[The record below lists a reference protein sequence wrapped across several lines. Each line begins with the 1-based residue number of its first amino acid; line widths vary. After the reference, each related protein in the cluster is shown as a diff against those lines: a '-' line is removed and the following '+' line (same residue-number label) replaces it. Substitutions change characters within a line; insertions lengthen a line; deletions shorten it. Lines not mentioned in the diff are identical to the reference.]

1 MNKYKTPSGDVLTEE
16 ELRSRY
22 GDQFDSLVADGVL
35 TLVEGE
41 EAEKKNPV
49 VTSGSDSEQENT
61 VSTTNLN
68 NTPGFSDS
76 SDPIEIN
83 EDVNFDISLPKN
95 QQTLVENK
103 SNLDILNSIGFFDDN
118 KPEMV
123 VLDEKNQTKEKSY
136 QIKDPITG
144 EFNLKKESEIPEPVL
159 KAIKLHEKANPK
171 VVDTEEVI
179 ITEEDY
185 TNPDKVDSKILSQNN
200 IDEEDYLKWEK
211 KNIRPEGSVYK
222 FLKTLLPSDEGN
234 QYEMEKR
241 QYEKLQSY
249 NASKLNNITSALSAN
264 EAAQKLTTNPN
275 DIRRLRLEAVNLK
288 KEFMETYSTME
299 SAINLFP
306 VYKEEE
312 IDSDLRKR
320 KELYQAVKS
329 GGLREFTGGGLELL
343 KTGATALTSFAGNF
357 IGGIPGAVDQRLTK
371 FGYNKKGLLAGL
383 SDMFV
388 DSSEAIETEIGET
401 QRPAFLEGKPVT
413 YNSQE
418 FIVDANGTV
427 YDAKSN
433 IRMDGILPDSE
444 IKTIINR
451 SKDVPNS
458 TINWTGGSVLT
469 GGVNTLMNLF
479 ALIRTGGK
487 VNKSTG
493 LEKIFKPGTAG
504 KVGMGVASFTSGVV
518 SNVEDIRSQLV
529 ATGMG
534 ENEAMEIAVDAGQ
547 AIATLDG
554 IFSGIA
560 GSNEQLLIGFQGIKD
575 QVKNLAIK
583 EGKKF
588 TKKQLVDKGI
598 ALGKENFKELFVEE
612 LPVYF
617 TEKAINNLVNQKVG
631 NTVLDQKI
639 TAAGVLETAVMTIGA
654 TSTLGSKNLL
664 TGNKRKDLVRTLA
677 SDVQDLQKTLNVLVT
692 EGSLNKEQAANAYTE
707 IYNMKAAELKTKGT
721 VKMSKNV
728 EEASDLLT
736 QRQNLIEQREGLEG
750 PLKEELDK
758 RIEDVDAQIKKLQQR
773 DITEAQSIID
783 KQKDSKDKVEVT
795 REEAVQAFKAENE
808 FRVKAGLPV
817 LIESEQNITKKQ
829 NELIKDKQDAIQ
841 KSSTE
846 KVDVQEQSTDGQTVG
861 ERDTEG
867 AVTQQGKKETE
878 DVLVESKEAEVTPV
892 REKIDQPFQVP
903 NSRIDVTLNQD
914 GTAKV
919 YKRGTNQTVKYV
931 PQKASKYILT
941 DVIDV
946 NEGNLAT
953 IPEGT
958 PEGDVFIEIAD
969 TSNNV
974 YEVVQAIKQ
983 VEDSMVDAEMETAE
997 GGIFNILQLKFTPE
1011 SWKRITGVSP
1021 KESGVSNFWISKKD
1035 GVSIEDGWVDV
1046 APELSIDM
1054 VIDFIESNPTLADV
1068 KNLQKGGLSQD
1079 LVALKQRFK
1088 ELTGLSATKF
1098 NLNTVLSID
1107 PNREPLRVTETRN
1120 VEQLTR
1126 ESLDPNVDDF
1136 GKKKGPSAEK
1146 ITGKKI
1152 KKVKVDE
1159 QSALKDQIRLEAKA
1173 ARDAK
1178 KDQTKRR
1185 RGLVK
1190 SIKGLLKEGNITNK
1204 KALSLIKKVSN
1215 VNLNNAKKVQDVID
1229 FIEKSLND
1237 SSYSAK
1243 LSKANAL
1250 IKSIKKNLKGKEAAM
1265 SDSAKQFVLI
1275 DPNTVE
1281 NIDTYLNFAEN
1292 IKNGLMKTKRT
1303 GKGVK
1308 ISKPFDV
1315 KKVDAYSKK
1324 QIDLQN
1330 KRNYELAKESFEL
1343 LTGLEAG
1350 ELTLDEMKEAL
1361 YDIEGEANDP
1371 GKKSEL
1377 LAKNKE
1383 AVIDKAIK
1391 NAFQNTKINIK
1402 GSIEAGDVELNK
1414 EKKELIRDFL
1424 NMDLKLLSTAQ
1435 KMAALDSI
1443 INFEINEST
1452 GGMESIL
1459 RQYVGNKNMI
1469 KMNNENIKSSLKSTW
1484 LGRMWN
1490 KHLST
1495 LPNVFELMFASQEKA
1510 RKITKALGLDG
1521 VIDGYA
1527 KAEKEANDVEQD
1539 YANVFAKKKMKNG
1552 IYFDE
1557 MNDLERGV
1565 LAEVR
1570 RFTPGTEVEQQNE
1583 FDVSKKLI
1591 DQTIKRLE
1599 ASKDSND
1606 KAKAEKLRAVYDNI
1620 LKDSNNISE
1629 VESKVDPVNLEGVE
1643 YVTQIWAN
1651 KYQDLADTSLNVYN
1665 RNLGKD
1671 INYTPRSVQT
1681 LTQEDKTPDIT
1692 EPVFN
1697 PENLSKSP
1705 YDKETGVLKV
1715 ATKPPTLP
1723 EGKVLNL
1730 GFDRQNLSNY
1740 KAALT
1745 DIYTAPSIQQIKGAQ
1760 QSEYFKEVFPNE
1772 NARDI
1777 VNLRIKNYVDSKRGK
1792 RFFNAKD
1799 KIALDAMNKLA
1810 TMGVVKALGGVTQP
1824 FKQIVPIFNTSINA
1838 GPINTIKGVELYLF
1852 NPDARKAIDN
1862 SGLAIANRGIKAQS
1876 DLESV
1881 DSRIDNTTRTKGGK
1895 LLKAYDNLNKT
1906 ILQKTLVDPDV
1917 GTAKA
1922 SFLAYY
1928 IQAMDKKGVSLNEI
1942 DWTQPLEKDESRF
1955 AQQQVDRQQNTS
1967 DQDLQG
1973 DLFTSQAL
1981 TKQTI
1986 RKVLFPFANFLLNQ
2000 KTRMYSDINTLFRNP
2015 TALPGDKTAAL
2026 KSLAG
2031 LGVENATFNAIGLG
2045 ISAMLANTVSSLI
2058 GMDEEEEGT
2067 FSEKIE
2073 KIREAERKRLQNQI
2087 IGRGGNLIADIVS
2100 PLPFL
2105 NDEVLSV
2112 TNSLV
2117 GLFQDGGKDDFK
2129 FFVNTNRGL
2138 SEQLGV
2144 LGIGGEKL
2152 QRLTEMIRIAQT
2164 GEVTTEY
2171 GGKKSTKKLTK
2182 DAQNKIQNVAV
2193 VYALF
2198 IAGGIPFSEVGYM
2211 SEKALRD
2218 LKKRKQPGP
2227 KKFKEEKKTSLSL
2240 KGKGKL
2246 ESGAL
2251 NKKNNKL
2258 QKGRL

>member
-1 MNKYKTPSGDVLTEE
+1 
-16 ELRSRY
+16 
-22 GDQFDSLVADGVL
+22 
-35 TLVEGE
+35 
-41 EAEKKNPV
+41 
-49 VTSGSDSEQENT
+49 
-61 VSTTNLN
+61 
-68 NTPGFSDS
+68 
-76 SDPIEIN
+76 
-83 EDVNFDISLPKN
+83 
-95 QQTLVENK
+95 
-103 SNLDILNSIGFFDDN
+103 
-118 KPEMV
+118 
-123 VLDEKNQTKEKSY
+123 
-136 QIKDPITG
+136 
-144 EFNLKKESEIPEPVL
+144 
-159 KAIKLHEKANPK
+159 
-171 VVDTEEVI
+171 
-179 ITEEDY
+179 
-185 TNPDKVDSKILSQNN
+185 
-200 IDEEDYLKWEK
+200 
-211 KNIRPEGSVYK
+211 
-222 FLKTLLPSDEGN
+222 
-234 QYEMEKR
+234 
-241 QYEKLQSY
+241 
-249 NASKLNNITSALSAN
+249 
-264 EAAQKLTTNPN
+264 
-275 DIRRLRLEAVNLK
+275 
-288 KEFMETYSTME
+288 
-299 SAINLFP
+299 
-306 VYKEEE
+306 
-312 IDSDLRKR
+312 
-320 KELYQAVKS
+320 
-329 GGLREFTGGGLELL
+329 
-343 KTGATALTSFAGNF
+343 
-357 IGGIPGAVDQRLTK
+357 
-371 FGYNKKGLLAGL
+371 
-383 SDMFV
+383 
-388 DSSEAIETEIGET
+388 
-401 QRPAFLEGKPVT
+401 
-413 YNSQE
+413 
-418 FIVDANGTV
+418 
-427 YDAKSN
+427 
-433 IRMDGILPDSE
+433 
-444 IKTIINR
+444 
-451 SKDVPNS
+451 
-458 TINWTGGSVLT
+458 
-469 GGVNTLMNLF
+469 
-479 ALIRTGGK
+479 
-487 VNKSTG
+487 
-493 LEKIFKPGTAG
+493 
-504 KVGMGVASFTSGVV
+504 
-518 SNVEDIRSQLV
+518 
-529 ATGMG
+529 
-534 ENEAMEIAVDAGQ
+534 
-547 AIATLDG
+547 
-554 IFSGIA
+554 
-560 GSNEQLLIGFQGIKD
+560 
-575 QVKNLAIK
+575 
-583 EGKKF
+583 
-588 TKKQLVDKGI
+588 
-598 ALGKENFKELFVEE
+598 
-612 LPVYF
+612 
-617 TEKAINNLVNQKVG
+617 
-631 NTVLDQKI
+631 
-639 TAAGVLETAVMTIGA
+639 
-654 TSTLGSKNLL
+654 
-664 TGNKRKDLVRTLA
+664 
-677 SDVQDLQKTLNVLVT
+677 
-692 EGSLNKEQAANAYTE
+692 
-707 IYNMKAAELKTKGT
+707 
-721 VKMSKNV
+721 
-728 EEASDLLT
+728 
-736 QRQNLIEQREGLEG
+736 
-750 PLKEELDK
+750 
-758 RIEDVDAQIKKLQQR
+758 
-773 DITEAQSIID
+773 
-783 KQKDSKDKVEVT
+783 
-795 REEAVQAFKAENE
+795 
-808 FRVKAGLPV
+808 
-817 LIESEQNITKKQ
+817 
-829 NELIKDKQDAIQ
+829 
-841 KSSTE
+841 
-846 KVDVQEQSTDGQTVG
+846 
-861 ERDTEG
+861 
-867 AVTQQGKKETE
+867 
-878 DVLVESKEAEVTPV
+878 
-892 REKIDQPFQVP
+892 
-903 NSRIDVTLNQD
+903 
-914 GTAKV
+914 
-919 YKRGTNQTVKYV
+919 
-931 PQKASKYILT
+931 
-941 DVIDV
+941 
-946 NEGNLAT
+946 
-953 IPEGT
+953 
-958 PEGDVFIEIAD
+958 
-969 TSNNV
+969 
-974 YEVVQAIKQ
+974 
-983 VEDSMVDAEMETAE
+983 
-997 GGIFNILQLKFTPE
+997 
-1011 SWKRITGVSP
+1011 
-1021 KESGVSNFWISKKD
+1021 
-1035 GVSIEDGWVDV
+1035 
-1046 APELSIDM
+1046 
-1054 VIDFIESNPTLADV
+1054 
-1068 KNLQKGGLSQD
+1068 
-1079 LVALKQRFK
+1079 
-1088 ELTGLSATKF
+1088 
-1098 NLNTVLSID
+1098 
-1107 PNREPLRVTETRN
+1107 
-1120 VEQLTR
+1120 
-1126 ESLDPNVDDF
+1126 
-1136 GKKKGPSAEK
+1136 
-1146 ITGKKI
+1146 
-1152 KKVKVDE
+1152 
-1159 QSALKDQIRLEAKA
+1159 
-1173 ARDAK
+1173 
-1178 KDQTKRR
+1178 
-1185 RGLVK
+1185 
-1190 SIKGLLKEGNITNK
+1190 
-1204 KALSLIKKVSN
+1204 
-1215 VNLNNAKKVQDVID
+1215 
-1229 FIEKSLND
+1229 
-1237 SSYSAK
+1237 
-1243 LSKANAL
+1243 
-1250 IKSIKKNLKGKEAAM
+1250 
-1265 SDSAKQFVLI
+1265 
-1275 DPNTVE
+1275 
-1281 NIDTYLNFAEN
+1281 
-1292 IKNGLMKTKRT
+1292 
-1303 GKGVK
+1303 
-1308 ISKPFDV
+1308 
-1315 KKVDAYSKK
+1315 
-1324 QIDLQN
+1324 
-1330 KRNYELAKESFEL
+1330 
-1343 LTGLEAG
+1343 
-1350 ELTLDEMKEAL
+1350 
-1361 YDIEGEANDP
+1361 
-1371 GKKSEL
+1371 
-1377 LAKNKE
+1377 
-1383 AVIDKAIK
+1383 
-1391 NAFQNTKINIK
+1391 
-1402 GSIEAGDVELNK
+1402 
-1414 EKKELIRDFL
+1414 
-1424 NMDLKLLSTAQ
+1424 MDLKLLSPLQ

-1443 INFEINEST
+1443 INFEINQST

-1570 RFTPGTEVEQQNE
+1570 RFTPGTEAEQQNE

-1629 VESKVDPVNLEGVE
+1629 VESKVDPINLEGVE

-1671 INYTPRSVQT
+1671 INYTPRSVQR

-1715 ATKPPTLP
+1715 ATKPPTLT

-1810 TMGVVKALGGVTQP
+1810 TMGVVKALGGLTQP

-2152 QRLTEMIRIAQT
+2152 QRLIEMIRIAQT

-2227 KKFKEEKKTSLSL
+2227 KKFKEEEKTSLSL